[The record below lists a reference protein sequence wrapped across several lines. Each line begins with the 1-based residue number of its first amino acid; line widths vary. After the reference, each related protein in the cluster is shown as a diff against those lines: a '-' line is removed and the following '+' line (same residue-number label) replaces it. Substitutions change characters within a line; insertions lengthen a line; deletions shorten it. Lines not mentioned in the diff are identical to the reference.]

1 MTVSIFPVKA
11 SHCWVKRLSQEIW
24 IVRIVSFNVRFLGS
38 FIVAHSKEGLT
49 RRYRVHRLKDHVD
62 NVDPNVS
69 LKALDQSW
77 KLEGLYTEKHV
88 HAHVTYE
95 DLTREIEE
103 LDREIAKLEA
113 ELGEEKDEI
122 LDGEFEE
129 VDQEEVDQTHS
140 S

>member
-1 MTVSIFPVKA
+1 M
-11 SHCWVKRLSQEIW
+11 KRLSQEIW

-88 HAHVTYE
+88 HVHATYE
-95 DLTREIEE
+95 DFKRELAD
-103 LDREIAKLEA
+103 LDREIEKLEA
-113 ELGEEKDEI
+113 ELGMEKNDV
-122 LDGEFEE
+122 LDGEYEE
-129 VDQEEVDQTHS
+129 IDRPEQS